1 MSEVLEGEIA
11 DEEAVRI
18 PYELDSE
25 KKLALIGLDANQMV
39 LVSHGLHLLVNALKS
54 DASFSGAGGQVQ
66 PVEAFFHDMASIAE
80 EVRSL

>member
-1 MSEVLEGEIA
+1 MAEVLEGEITE
-11 DEEAVRI
+11 EEATRI

-25 KKLALIGLDANQMV
+25 KKLALIGLDADRMV
-39 LVSHGLHLLVNALKS
+39 LVAHGLHLLVNALKQ
-54 DASFSGAGGQVQ
+54 DETFAGGSHSQ